1 MRMTRL
7 AIAACGTF
15 LAAPGLL
22 GAAPAGGPTSEELAA
37 QVRATETAFAA
48 SMAARD
54 HAAFVKFLDDEAVFF
69 GRTGVMHGKL
79 EVAAGWKPLF
89 EGPKPPFSWAPE
101 QVEVLSSGTLAL
113 SSGPVLDPNGRRT
126 STFSSIWR
134 RTADGSWKIVFDK
147 GSPYCEEAV
156 KPKE

>member
-1 MRMTRL
+1 L
-7 AIAACGTF
+7 AN
-15 LAAPGLL
+15 
-22 GAAPAGGPTSEELAA
+22 

-54 HAAFVKFLDDEAVFF
+54 HAAFVKCLDDEAVFF
-69 GRTGVMHGKL
+69 GRTRVLHGKS

-113 SSGPVLDPNGRRT
+113 SSGPVLDPDGKRT
-126 STFSSIWR
+126 GTFSSIWR
-134 RTADGSWKIVFDK
+134 RAADGTWKIIFDK
-147 GSPYCEEAV
+147 GCSYCEEVA